1 MRIVVRAA
9 MSAKNRLAPVPQ
21 KFITFI
27 TFAIFNPTLNT
38 RHCHSVRLRVP
49 DPCGTV
55 SLTPDHEL
63 EVKECA
69 PLSSPEVHTL
79 CDWHEPATRAV
90 LYTGFKLI
98 PGSCSSLARW
108 QAAHCPGTISSKAGG
123 SVAQMSIA

>member
-1 MRIVVRAA
+1 MYIVVPAA

-21 KFITFI
+21 KFITFITFIKFI

-55 SLTPDHEL
+55 PLTPDHEL

-69 PLSSPEVHTL
+69 PLSSSEVHTL
-79 CDWHEPATRAV
+79 
-90 LYTGFKLI
+90 
-98 PGSCSSLARW
+98 
-108 QAAHCPGTISSKAGG
+108 
-123 SVAQMSIA
+123 